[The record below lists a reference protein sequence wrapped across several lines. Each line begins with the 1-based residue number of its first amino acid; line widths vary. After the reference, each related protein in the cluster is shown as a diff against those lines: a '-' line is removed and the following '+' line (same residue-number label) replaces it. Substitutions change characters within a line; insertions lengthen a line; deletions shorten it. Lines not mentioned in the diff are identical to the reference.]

1 MANILWQDHGA
12 VRLITINRPDQM
24 NSLDFAAN
32 EELVAGFLAGR
43 LRFMDIPRHI
53 ETVMNRYHN
62 SAARTIEDLLE
73 TDGWARA
80 AARELI
86 GARPVAA

>member
-1 MANILWQDHGA
+1 
-12 VRLITINRPDQM
+12 
-24 NSLDFAAN
+24 
-32 EELVAGFLAGR
+32 
-43 LRFMDIPRHI
+43 MDIPLHI
-53 ETVMNRYHN
+53 EAVMNRHDN
-62 SAARTIEDLLE
+62 HAARTIEDLLE

>member
-1 MANILWQDHGA
+1 MPYISFLDGTQRQ
-12 VRLITINRPDQM
+12 RLGLN
-24 NSLDFAAN
+24 AAN
-32 EELVAGFLAGR
+32 EELVASFLAGR
-43 LRFMDIPRHI
+43 VRFMDIPRHI
-53 ETVMNRYHN
+53 ETVMNRHHN
-62 SAARTIEDLLE
+62 AAARTIEDLLE

>member
-1 MANILWQDHGA
+1 
-12 VRLITINRPDQM
+12 
-24 NSLDFAAN
+24 
-32 EELVAGFLAGR
+32 
-43 LRFMDIPRHI
+43 MDIPRHI
-53 ETVMNRYHN
+53 ETVMGRHHN

-86 GARPVAA
+86 GVRPVAA